1 MSAQI
6 HATTVKQLRE
16 QFELAYAIAWAADRQ
31 RTDSVEFLANQVK
44 TWREGDTYPEDL
56 PRLRFGWEVFPWA
69 ALKGRCGLN
78 DQDAEL
84 LEQGASMLEALSVD
98 ERSRGNDSAASG
110 AECSAHAV
118 RRLAAALLAP
128 RIGPAGELLAIAAE
142 QRHDELRGF
151 NYGPA
156 EIAGAC
162 EIAAWH
168 LNQSATGADGQ
179 ASKSVE
185 VPFPLDPTLK
195 GYRV

>member
-1 MSAQI
+1 MVAQI
-6 HATTVKQLRE
+6 HAPMGEQLRE
-16 QFELAYAIAWAADRQ
+16 QFELAYATAWAADRQ
-31 RTDSVEFLANQVK
+31 RTETVEFLANQVK
-44 TWREGDTYPEDL
+44 TWRDGDTYPEDL
-56 PRLRFGWEVFPWA
+56 PRLRFGWEAFQWA
-69 ALKGRCGLN
+69 ALKGRRGLN

-84 LEQGASMLEALSVD
+84 LEQGASMLEALAVD
-98 ERSRGNDSAASG
+98 ERSQGNDSTAAG

-118 RRLAAALLAP
+118 RRLAVALLAP
-128 RIGPAGELLAIAAE
+128 RLGLAGELLEIAAE

-156 EIAGAC
+156 EIARAC

-168 LNQSATGADGQ
+168 FDLAATGADGKT
-179 ASKSVE
+179 SKSVE